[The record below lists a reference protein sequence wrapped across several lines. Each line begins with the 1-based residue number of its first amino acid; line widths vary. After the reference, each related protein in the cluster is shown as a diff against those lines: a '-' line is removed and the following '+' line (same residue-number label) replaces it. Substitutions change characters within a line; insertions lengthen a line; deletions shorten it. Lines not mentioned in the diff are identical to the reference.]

1 MRAPM
6 ANGTIEPRYELETG
20 SGRPYRPPLRGSRR
34 RVRRGGFYIRPNRAP
49 ASNAPSPNAPAVGAR
64 IARPKPGA
72 IFARPSV
79 DTPGSGG
86 MWACRPTPPAV
97 SGLRCTRKACGRAM
111 RAPMANG
118 TIEPRY
124 ELETGSGRPYRPPLR
139 GSRRRVRRGGFYIRP
154 MPPRRMHLRRT
165 HAPTANGT
173 IEPRRESGTGL
184 STTAPVTGPAHSG
197 PRPPDGSPAARTG
210 PTGCWWKRTGSS
222 LTAAP
227 CCR

>member
-1 MRAPM
+1 
-6 ANGTIEPRYELETG
+6 
-20 SGRPYRPPLRGSRR
+20 
-34 RVRRGGFYIRPNRAP
+34 
-49 ASNAPSPNAPAVGAR
+49 
-64 IARPKPGA
+64 
-72 IFARPSV
+72 
-79 DTPGSGG
+79 

-173 IEPRRESGTGL
+173 NEPRYELETGSGRPYRPPLRGSRRRVRRGGFYIRPMLPRRMHLRRTHAPTANGTIEPRRESGTGL
-184 STTAPVTGPAHSG
+184 YNRPRHRSG
-197 PRPPDGSPAARTG
+197 S
-210 PTGCWWKRTGSS
+210 
-222 LTAAP
+222 
-227 CCR
+227 

>member
-6 ANGTIEPRYELETG
+6 ANGTIEPRHESEPG
-20 SGRPYRPPLRGSRR
+20 PGRPYRPPLRGSRR
-34 RVRRGGFYIRPNRAP
+34 RVRRGGFHIRP
-49 ASNAPSPNAPAVGAR
+49 
-64 IARPKPGA
+64 
-72 IFARPSV
+72 
-79 DTPGSGG
+79 
-86 MWACRPTPPAV
+86 MPPRRMH
-97 SGLRCTRKACGRAM
+97 LRRTH
-111 RAPMANG
+111 APMANG
-118 TIEPRY
+118 TIEPRHESEPGPGRPY
-124 ELETGSGRPYRPPLR
+124 RPPLRGSRRRVRRGGFHIRPMPPRRMHLRRTHAPMANGTIEPRHESEPGPGRPYRPPLR

-154 MPPRRMHLRRT
+154 MPPRRMHPRRT